1 LPERCVVIHPAPFN
15 PGAVLKK
22 WFQKEAQMPHGDKK
36 LSIPSGIAA
45 PPGRPAGNRSKAP
58 SGKKIIQEASEFVK
72 AHIRR
77 QPPVQRFFS
86 FMPTMLTRV
95 SPFHF
100 KGRHKSTEWPL
111 VRLDSGDGNSW
122 GSMQVVGE
130 LLIIFDETILF
141 CLLALMTRYESD
153 AFETSTTEVSQ
164 LAGIDPTPTQSTNIW
179 KSIQRLA
186 GTRIDL
192 ELYSGKGKKK
202 KTLKELTGSILSFA
216 DKNQAG
222 GSIRIVINPYFL
234 EMYAESFVTNID
246 MNFRSRLKSDVG
258 KAFYRFYQG
267 QYELQSD
274 IEIIRLAHAVNL
286 SIAQEMKQLK
296 SKVRTGL
303 KELQEKGYL
312 EAYEITRDNRVR
324 VSKTKDAA
332 VKFEG
337 QILGHSNIEY
347 FID

>member
-1 LPERCVVIHPAPFN
+1 
-15 PGAVLKK
+15 
-22 WFQKEAQMPHGDKK
+22 MPDKNKQDSILRK
-36 LSIPSGIAA
+36 LVT
-45 PPGRPAGNRSKAP
+45 PAGNGISIRNPELTAKQ
-58 SGKKIIQEASEFVK
+58 IIKEASKYVK
-72 AHIRR
+72 EHISR

-100 KGRHKSTEWPL
+100 KGRHKSNEWPL
-111 VRLDSGDGNSW
+111 VRLDSGDTDSW

-141 CLLALMTRYESD
+141 CLLALMTKYESD
-153 AFETSTTEVSQ
+153 AFETSQTE
-164 LAGIDPTPTQSTNIW
+164 LARIAGIDPTPKNAVEIW

-192 ELYSGKGKKK
+192 QLSSGKGKKR

-216 DKNQAG
+216 DKDQ
-222 GSIRIVINPYFL
+222 GSGKIRIVINPYFL

-246 MNFRSRLKSDVG
+246 IAFRSRLKSDFS

-267 QYELQSD
+267 QYETESQT
-274 IEIIRLAHAVNL
+274 EIIRLARAVNL
-286 SIAQEMKQLK
+286 NIGQEMKQLR

-303 KELQEKGYL
+303 KELQQKGYL
-312 EAYEITRDNRVR
+312 EAYEVTRDNRVM

-332 VKFEG
+332 VKFKS
-337 QILGHSNIEY
+337 QILGTDGIEY
-347 FID
+347 LGD